1 MHRVAFAGAV
11 DPPRVVPA
19 PVARFLVAAV
29 FPAGCDLPAGGG
41 SENRS
46 TIGGA
51 IGVVCGCA
59 TGIIG
64 DDMGNGDVAAAGGAT
79 GIGAEP
85 GNGLSDGA
93 ADPPPNTC

>member
-1 MHRVAFAGAV
+1 MGVCEYGDADGIRPDGK
-11 DPPRVVPA
+11 
-19 PVARFLVAAV
+19 
-29 FPAGCDLPAGGG
+29 PAGGG